1 MKLIVG
7 LGNPG
12 PGYAGNRHNVG
23 FRCIDY
29 LSRKHGIP
37 INKRR
42 LRLKSLNTIHGSG
55 EIAGTPVVLAKP
67 RTYMNLSGTAV
78 AQLVHRFD
86 VSPGDIIVIYD
97 DMDLPTG
104 KIRIRPTG
112 GAGGHNGVAS
122 IIASLGN
129 ADFTRIRIGIG
140 RPDSDEVSYVLS
152 DFDEG
157 ERKAIDEALSRAA
170 DAIRCI
176 LAEGLEAAMNRYN

>member
-12 PGYAGNRHNVG
+12 ASYAGNRHNVG

-37 INKRR
+37 VNKRR
-42 LRLKSLNTIHGSG
+42 LRLKSLNALYGIG
-55 EIAGTPVVLAKP
+55 EIAGTPVVLARP

-86 VSPGDIIVIYD
+86 VPLSDLIVIYD

-104 KIRIRPTG
+104 KIRLRPGG
-112 GAGGHNGVAS
+112 GAGGHNGAAS
-122 IIASLGN
+122 IIASLGSG
-129 ADFTRIRIGIG
+129 DFTRIRIGIG
-140 RPDSDEVSYVLS
+140 HPDGDEVSYVLS
-152 DFDEG
+152 NFAAAE
-157 ERKAIDEALSRAA
+157 KNAINEALSRAA
-170 DAIRCI
+170 DAIGCI
-176 LAEGLEAAMNRYN
+176 LTEGLEAAMNRYN